1 LTIKDAPKPFCGKIE
16 LYPISSEIISYAKS
30 ARMAY
35 KTYLENLEARKA
47 DQEKGDKKQCEKE
60 ERLALTKRFEED
72 DESIDALEKEVEE
85 KKAELSTHGQ
95 ISDSLPE

>member
-1 LTIKDAPKPFCGKIE
+1 
-16 LYPISSEIISYAKS
+16 
-30 ARMAY
+30 MAY